1 MDLEKV
7 RWAVEAMQ
15 YVKERKAELKEL
27 EDRARPALEAALG
40 DATEGTL
47 DGHIAV
53 TWKFYKRNALDQ
65 KLLKAAYPEIYETC
79 RSLTEVRRFE
89 IPE

>member
-1 MDLEKV
+1 MDLENL
-7 RWAVEAMQ
+7 RWAVEALQ
-15 YVKERKAELKEL
+15 YVKDRKAELKEL

-47 DGHIAV
+47 DGHIVV
-53 TWKFYKRNALDQ
+53 TWKFYKRNTLDQ
-65 KLLKAAYPEIYETC
+65 KLLKATYPEIYEAC

-89 IPE
+89 LPE